1 MTTSIPRYVV
11 DTSDLEAYGL
21 DFDTRW
27 QATDGLAL
35 DFNASYIDSTY
46 KDYITP
52 EGIDVSG
59 QPTGIPKWSAAIGLD
74 YLWRMNDAGDL
85 RLTLRPAYRGPTRF
99 THESQS
105 PGTYGRSQALT
116 PGQSKPRT
124 TPR

>member
-1 MTTSIPRYVV
+1 MRISDWSSDVCSSVLTTSIPRYVV

-59 QPTGIPKWSAAIGLD
+59 QPTGIPNWSAAIGRD
-74 YLWRMNDAGDL
+74 YPWRMNDAGDL
-85 RLTLRPAYRGPTRF
+85 RFTLDRKSDGEGKRVSVP
-99 THESQS
+99 
-105 PGTYGRSQALT
+105 L
-116 PGQSKPRT
+116 
-124 TPR
+124 

>member
-1 MTTSIPRYVV
+1 MLRRPPRSTRTDTLFPYTTLCRSYVYDNRQAVRRDMTTSIPRYVV

-74 YLWRMNDAGDL
+74 
-85 RLTLRPAYRGPTRF
+85 
-99 THESQS
+99 
-105 PGTYGRSQALT
+105 
-116 PGQSKPRT
+116 
-124 TPR
+124 